1 MSIAQT
7 YANSSASRPA
17 YRMPPKQERPAPAA
31 DAICVFTLDAELR
44 VERMNAAALALTR
57 TGAISALRFTTRDR
71 ELNSRLQR
79 WSRHAAPEAE
89 LRLAYRDAG
98 RSFALAISLAQDCN
112 DPHEPARFVVV
123 MQEQAGAID
132 RKLADVARDH
142 GLTDAETRVAERILT
157 GENTIQAARRLGV
170 APTTVRTHLQRILAK
185 TDTHRQSEFACLVAR
200 YGH

>member
-1 MSIAQT
+1 MSIAES
-7 YANSSASRPA
+7 YSSTSRPA
-17 YRMPPKQERPAPAA
+17 WPMPRQQQRPAPAA

-44 VERMNAAALALTR
+44 IERMNAAALALTR
-57 TGAISALRFTTRDR
+57 AGVISALRFATRDR

-79 WSRHAAPEAE
+79 WARLATPEAE
-89 LRLAYRDAG
+89 LRLSCRDG
-98 RSFALAISLAQDCN
+98 RRSFTLAISLAADCN
-112 DPHEPARFVVV
+112 DAAKPARFVVV

-142 GLTDAETRVAERILT
+142 DFTSAETRVAERLLL
-157 GENTIQAARRLGV
+157 GENTIQAARKLGV

-185 TDTHRQSEFACLVAR
+185 TETHRQSEFACLFAR

>member
-1 MSIAQT
+1 MSIAETFSSSSTTRST
-7 YANSSASRPA
+7 YRLPPTREQPA
-17 YRMPPKQERPAPAA
+17 LTA

-44 VERMNAAALALTR
+44 VERMNAGALALTR
-57 TGAISALRFTTRDR
+57 AGAVSALRFSTRDR

-79 WSRHAAPEAE
+79 WARLATPEAE
-89 LRLAYRDAG
+89 LRLSYRDG
-98 RSFALAISLAQDCN
+98 RSSFALAISLAEDCN
-112 DPHEPARFVVV
+112 DAAEPARFVVV
-123 MQEQAGAID
+123 MQEQTGAID

-142 GLTDAETRVAERILT
+142 GLTGAETRVAERLLL
-157 GENTIQAARRLGV
+157 GENTIQAARKLGV